1 MKKLYC
7 ILMIVLLLNPVLC
20 KAEEIKESENG
31 LTEPTEIKE
40 EIVVLEACVDGD
52 TAKFKK
58 STSEVISARF
68 LAVDTPETV
77 HPTQGEEAYG
87 KDASEYTCNLLT
99 NAKEI
104 KLEYDENSDEEDK
117 YGRKLVWVFVDGVL
131 LQESL
136 ISKGYA
142 EVSYLYDD
150 YKYTSLLQDA
160 EAVAKVNKVGMWSLE
175 NKEIEEKKDK
185 KETKVKKK
193 EKSFIDKL
201 VDDLLATITDFLNDL
216 LEKLLKS
223 IEDML

>member
-7 ILMIVLLLNPVLC
+7 LLMIVLLLNPVLC
-20 KAEEIKESENG
+20 KAEEIKKSENE

-58 STSEVISARF
+58 STSEVISTRF

-99 NAKEI
+99 NAREI
-104 KLEYDENSDEEDK
+104 KLEYDKNSDEEDK

-142 EVSYLYDD
+142 EVSYLYDN
-150 YKYTSLLQDA
+150 YKYTSLLQDT
-160 EAVAKVNKVGMWSLE
+160 ETVAKVNKVGIWSLKNNE
-175 NKEIEEKKDK
+175 TKETEE

-193 EKSFIDKL
+193 EKTFFNEL
-201 VDDLLATITDFLNDL
+201 VDELLATITDFLNDL

>member
-7 ILMIVLLLNPVLC
+7 LLMIVLLLNPVLC
-20 KAEEIKESENG
+20 KAEEIKKSENE

-58 STSEVISARF
+58 STSEVISTRF

-99 NAKEI
+99 NAREI
-104 KLEYDENSDEEDK
+104 KLEYDKNSDEEDK

-142 EVSYLYDD
+142 EVSYLYDN
-150 YKYTSLLQDA
+150 YKYTSLLQDT
-160 EAVAKVNKVGMWSLE
+160 ETVAKVNKVGIWSLKNNE
-175 NKEIEEKKDK
+175 TKETEE

-193 EKSFIDKL
+193 EKTFFNEL
-201 VDDLLATITDFLNDL
+201 VDEL
-216 LEKLLKS
+216 
-223 IEDML
+223 